1 MSKATKK
8 VRDKWRSKEWY
19 DVYSPSYFGEMV
31 VASVPC
37 EVPSAIIGR
46 VVETTLY
53 DITNDFAHQSIKLYF
68 LVSNATDHRANTILK
83 SHEYATDYLRSLVR
97 RGSTR
102 LDGIFTVTT
111 KDQYTTRISIVA
123 FTRDRIKA
131 SQEHGIRSLMRQIV
145 EEKATTLNYEQLA
158 HEAVLGKLGSDVY
171 NAAKKIAP
179 LRHVGVRKSRLI
191 SIPQG
196 VIGSAVTAPKEAEVK
211 EETKQVK
218 EEVAEAAEVKEEVK
232 AT

>member
-1 MSKATKK
+1 LSKATRK
-8 VRDKWRSKEWY
+8 VRDKWRLKEWY

-31 VASVPC
+31 VASIPC
-37 EVPSAIIGR
+37 EDPSAIIGR

-68 LVSNATDHRANTILK
+68 LVVNTKEHKAETILK

-102 LDGIFTVTT
+102 MDGIFNATT
-111 KDQYTTRISIVA
+111 KDQFSSRISVVA

-131 SQEHGIRSLMRQIV
+131 SQEHGIRQMMRQVV
-145 EEKATTLNYEQLA
+145 EEKAASLSYEQLS
-158 HEAVLGKLGSDVY
+158 HEAVLGKLGSDIY
-171 NAAKKIAP
+171 NLAKKIAP

-191 SIPQG
+191 SIPAG
-196 VIGSAVTAPKEAEVK
+196 VIATPA
-211 EETKQVK
+211 QVIEQAK
-218 EEVAEAAEVKEEVK
+218 AA
-232 AT
+232 

>member
-1 MSKATKK
+1 
-8 VRDKWRSKEWY
+8 VRDKWRLKEWY

-37 EVPSAIIGR
+37 EDPSAIIGR

-68 LVSNATDHRANTILK
+68 LVANATDHRADTVLK

-102 LDGIFTVTT
+102 LDGIFNATT
-111 KDQYTTRISIVA
+111 KDQFSTRISIVA

-131 SQEHGIRSLMRQIV
+131 SQEHGIRRVMRQV
-145 EEKATTLNYEQLA
+145 VDEKASTLNYDQLA

-171 NAAKKIAP
+171 NLAKKIAP
-179 LRHVGVRKSRLI
+179 LRHVGVRKSKLL
-191 SIPQG
+191 SIPPG
-196 VIGSAVTAPKEAEVK
+196 VIAT
-211 EETKQVK
+211 
-218 EEVAEAAEVKEEVK
+218 K
-232 AT
+232 ATITDQAKAAS

>member
-1 MSKATKK
+1 LSKATKK

-37 EVPSAIIGR
+37 EDPNAIIGR

-68 LVSNATDHRANTILK
+68 LVSNSTDHRADTILK

-102 LDGIFTVTT
+102 LDGIFNVTT
-111 KDQYTTRISIVA
+111 KDQYSTRISIVA

-131 SQEHGIRSLMRQIV
+131 SQEHGIRQIMKQIV
-145 EEKATTLNYEQLA
+145 DEKASTLDYEQLA

-171 NAAKKIAP
+171 NLAKKIAP
-179 LRHVGVRKSRLI
+179 LRHVGVRKSKLL
-191 SIPQG
+191 SIPSG
-196 VIGSAVTAPKEAEVK
+196 VIAT
-211 EETKQVK
+211 
-218 EEVAEAAEVKEEVK
+218 K
-232 AT
+232 ATITEQPKAA

>member
-1 MSKATKK
+1 
-8 VRDKWRSKEWY
+8 
-19 DVYSPSYFGEMV
+19 VYSPSYFGEMV

-37 EVPSAIIGR
+37 EEPSAIIGR

-68 LVSNATDHRANTILK
+68 LIANSTDHRANTILK

-102 LDGIFTVTT
+102 LDGIFNVTT
-111 KDQYTTRISIVA
+111 KDQFSTRISIVA

-131 SQEHGIRSLMRQIV
+131 SQEHGIRHVMKQIV
-145 EEKATTLNYEQLA
+145 DEKALTLNYEQLA

-171 NAAKKIAP
+171 NLAKKIAP
-179 LRHVGVRKSRLI
+179 LRHVGVRKSKLL
-191 SIPQG
+191 SIPPG
-196 VIGSAVTAPKEAEVK
+196 VVATGTTIAEQAKAV
-211 EETKQVK
+211 
-218 EEVAEAAEVKEEVK
+218 
-232 AT
+232 